1 MSFPIT
7 IKRKQLLTKK
17 DDVPWMDTMV
27 LNPAIIEQDGV
38 LHMLFRATG
47 TNGGDPKEA
56 LPYPICLGYGK
67 SIDQGCTWEFD
78 TARPAL
84 MPKGES
90 VLEKMYITNRNG
102 ERTVNYANGCIED
115 PRLFWLEGVC
125 YMTVACRLFA
135 PGAYWVYDCPTQCA
149 PAWARLPNSLGK
161 AACEN
166 LTVTVLFQ
174 VDLAALEAH
183 DYDAAFHYVTNLT
196 NPDYGDNRDVILF
209 PEKMMIGG
217 ELCYVMLERPSTP
230 NLYPGI
236 TQTKPSI
243 LIAAAKR
250 LEDFTS
256 SAIRRTVF
264 AVPQFRWESDRIG
277 ASAPLLKVD
286 DFHWLLCYHGKQD
299 AVHGYTQSF
308 MLLKNQ
314 DNDFPAIVSRRDE
327 EMIRV
332 AEEWEMPGRFQTPCV
347 FIDGMLR
354 LGDKLV
360 LSYGAAD
367 ERVGI
372 MEMDFHRLIDYLKE

>member
-67 SIDQGCTWEFD
+67 SIDQGRTWEFD

-102 ERTVNYANGCIED
+102 ERAVNYANGCIED

-174 VDLAALEAH
+174 VDLAALETH